1 MKFAFP
7 FLAWLAGYL
16 IGSLSFAVIVSRTMG
31 LADPRSYGSG
41 NPGATNVLR
50 SGSRKA
56 AITTLLLDALKGVV
70 PVLAARWAAQR
81 YGLGEEAVDWCAA
94 LAGFGAFLGHL
105 WPLYFHFKGGKGVAT
120 AVGVLLAINPW
131 LGLATLATW
140 LIIAFF
146 FRYSSLASLV
156 SAAFAPFYQLLI
168 WGAEPAAAVIVV
180 MSLLLFWRHAPNI
193 AKLLAGTESKIGGAK
208 PAAAGGTA
216 SAKRKAH
223 HKRAS

>member
-50 SGSRKA
+50 SGSKKA
-56 AITTLLLDALKGVV
+56 AIATLVLDALKGVV

-81 YGLGEEAVDWCAA
+81 FGLGEEAVEWCAA
-94 LAGFGAFLGHL
+94 LAGLGAFLGHL

-120 AVGVLLAINPW
+120 ALGVLLALNPW
-131 LGLATLATW
+131 LGLATVATW
-140 LIIAFF
+140 IIIAVF

-193 AKLLAGTESKIGGAK
+193 AKLLAGTESRLGGSK
-208 PAAAGGTA
+208 AAGPT
-216 SAKRKAH
+216 AKRKH
-223 HKRAS
+223 PHKRAS